1 MTCGIRAQDFSLD
14 WSAVAGGGGQSSGG
28 DFALDGSL
36 GQAESGGM
44 SGGDFELSGGFWSII
59 AALDAPGVPPLTLS
73 VNGGQ
78 VLLTWPASAGTGFQL
93 EEATALAGA
102 PGTTTWGAVN
112 LTPQLIN
119 GMEVIQLPLTSGN
132 RFYRLRSL

>member
-1 MTCGIRAQDFSLD
+1 
-14 WSAVAGGGGQSSGG
+14 
-28 DFALDGSL
+28 
-36 GQAESGGM
+36 
-44 SGGDFELSGGFWSII
+44 
-59 AALDAPGVPPLTLS
+59 
-73 VNGGQ
+73 
-78 VLLTWPASAGTGFQL
+78 VLLSWPASAGTAFQL